1 MKAIDWAIVAGF
13 LCALAMSAW
22 SMRRYAG
29 SVSGFL
35 SANRLAGRYL
45 LTVSYNMAQV
55 GVITLVW
62 YFQLG
67 YDVGFTQYWW
77 GYLEG
82 PALIVLAATGWVIYR
97 FRETRAMTLAQ
108 FFEMRYS
115 KRFRVFGG
123 LVAFVSGILNYA
135 IFPGVTARF
144 FVAML
149 GLPERFD
156 LLGAAVPTFPA
167 VMAAL
172 LAFAVFMVFAGGML
186 AVLVT
191 DFFQG
196 VFCFCTF
203 VTVCWWVLLR
213 FPWLQLEET
222 MLMLPAGTSMLNPLG
237 LDAERNFGVV
247 YWLISAFTLFYACRA
262 WQGDQGYN
270 SAARDAHEA
279 RMGQLLNGWRYRTL
293 MLVTV
298 LLPLAVRAFLTHPEH
313 AEASAG
319 LQQLIAAQPTEA
331 LQAEMRVPL
340 ALGVMLPTGM
350 LGLVV
355 AAMLGAAI
363 STDEAYLH
371 SWASI
376 FVQDVV
382 LPFRRRPMSPRAQL
396 LLLKGAVL
404 AVAAFAFLFS
414 LRWQPGEYVA
424 MYGALTGSIFVAGGG
439 AAIIGGLYT
448 RWGTAGGAWAA
459 MLAGIGIAVPGL
471 VVLNAPTAW
480 VEALGS
486 PEPPV
491 PAAVAHA
498 FGWVRA
504 NVTGMELSFVAMMAS
519 CTAYVAASLAGGV
532 RRFDLDRML
541 HRGAWRVEGD
551 AALDEAPAS
560 FWQRIGFDRQYRGWD
575 RFVAWITLA
584 WPLAFTLL
592 FLVGTP
598 WLLWRRAQGNP
609 VTDLEWSAW
618 WRAWSW
624 FILAASTVVMVWFT
638 AGGIRDYLRLRR
650 DLRDFR
656 PDAADDGSVR
666 DGVDA

>member
-1 MKAIDWAIVAGF
+1 VRLGIVDWAIVAMF
-13 LCALAMSAW
+13 VTALAASAW
-22 SMRRYAG
+22 SMRRFAR

-82 PALIVLAATGWVIYR
+82 PSLVVLAATGWVIYR

-115 KRFRVFGG
+115 RRFRVFSGV
-123 LVAFVSGILNYA
+123 VAFISGILNYA

-149 GLPERFD
+149 GLPDQFGF
-156 LLGAAVPTFPA
+156 LGATVPTFPA
-167 VMAAL
+167 VMAVL

-203 VTVCWWVLLR
+203 VTLCWWVLLS
-213 FPWLQLEET
+213 FPWPQLEET
-222 MLMLPAGTSMLNPLG
+222 MLLLPAGKSMLNPLG
-237 LDAERNFGVV
+237 LQEEQNFNVV
-247 YWLISAFTLFYACRA
+247 YWLISAFILFYACRA

-298 LLPLAVRAFLTHPEH
+298 LVPLAVRAFLTHPEH
-313 AEASAG
+313 AAASAG
-319 LQQLIAAQPTEA
+319 LQELIAAQPTEA
-331 LQAEMRVPL
+331 LRAEMRVPL
-340 ALGVMLPTGM
+340 ALGVMLPTGL

-371 SWASI
+371 SWSSI

-382 LPFRRRPMSPRAQL
+382 LPFRKRPMSPRAQL
-396 LLLKGAVL
+396 VLLKAAVL
-404 AVAAFAFLFS
+404 GVAIFAFFFS
-414 LRWQPGEYVA
+414 LHWQPGEYIA

-448 RWGTAGGAWAA
+448 RWGTVGGAWAA
-459 MLAGIGIAVPGL
+459 MLAGIGISVPGL
-471 VVLNAPTAW
+471 MVLNAPAAW
-480 VEALGS
+480 VEAMAA
-486 PEPPV
+486 PEP
-491 PAAVAHA
+491 AAGAWAAGA
-498 FGWVRA
+498 FGWIRA

-519 CTAYVAASLAGGV
+519 CAAYVGVSLAGGM
-532 RRFDLDRML
+532 RRFDLERML
-541 HRGAWRVEGD
+541 HRGRWRVEGD
-551 AALDEAPAS
+551 ASLDEAPRT
-560 FWQRIGFDRQYRGWD
+560 FMEKLGFDRQYRGWD
-575 RFVAWITLA
+575 RFVAYLTLS
-584 WPLAFTLL
+584 WPLAFTAL
-592 FLVGTP
+592 FVVGTP
-598 WLLWRRAQGNP
+598 WLLWRQSSGRP
-609 VTDLEWSAW
+609 VTDEQWSAW
-618 WRAWSW
+618 WQGWSW
-624 FILAASTVVMVWFT
+624 FILAASTAVTAWFT
-638 AGGIRDYLRLRR
+638 IGGIRDFLRLRR
-650 DLRDFR
+650 DLRSFR
-656 PDAADDGSVR
+656 PDDSDDGSVR
-666 DGVDA
+666 

>member
-1 MKAIDWAIVAGF
+1 MRLGIVDWAIVAMF
-13 LCALAMSAW
+13 VTALAASAW
-22 SMRRYAG
+22 SMRRFAR

-82 PALIVLAATGWVIYR
+82 PSLVVLAATGWVIYR

-115 KRFRVFGG
+115 RRFRVFSGV
-123 LVAFVSGILNYA
+123 VAFISGILNYA

-149 GLPERFD
+149 GLPDQFGF
-156 LLGAAVPTFPA
+156 LGATVPTFPA
-167 VMAAL
+167 VMAVL

-203 VTVCWWVLLR
+203 VTLCWWVLLS
-213 FPWLQLEET
+213 FPWPQLEET
-222 MLMLPAGTSMLNPLG
+222 MLLLPAGKSMLNPLG
-237 LDAERNFGVV
+237 LQEEQNFNVV
-247 YWLISAFTLFYACRA
+247 YWLISAFILFYACRA

-298 LLPLAVRAFLTHPEH
+298 LVPLAVRAFLTHPEH
-313 AEASAG
+313 AAASAG
-319 LQQLIAAQPTEA
+319 LQELIAAQPTEA
-331 LQAEMRVPL
+331 LRAEMRVPL
-340 ALGVMLPTGM
+340 ALGVMLPTGL

-371 SWASI
+371 SWSSI

-382 LPFRRRPMSPRAQL
+382 LPFRKRPMSPRAQL
-396 LLLKGAVL
+396 VLLKAAVL
-404 AVAAFAFLFS
+404 GVAIFAFFFS
-414 LRWQPGEYVA
+414 LHWQPGEYIA

-448 RWGTAGGAWAA
+448 RWGTVGGAWAA
-459 MLAGIGIAVPGL
+459 MLAGIGISVPGL
-471 VVLNAPTAW
+471 MVLNAPAAW
-480 VEALGS
+480 VEAMAA
-486 PEPPV
+486 PEP
-491 PAAVAHA
+491 AAGAWAAGA
-498 FGWVRA
+498 FGWIRA

-519 CTAYVAASLAGGV
+519 CAAYVGVSLAGGM
-532 RRFDLDRML
+532 RRFDLERML
-541 HRGAWRVEGD
+541 HRGRWRVEGD
-551 AALDEAPAS
+551 ASLDEAPRT
-560 FWQRIGFDRQYRGWD
+560 FMEKLGFDRQYRGWD
-575 RFVAWITLA
+575 RFVAYLTLS
-584 WPLAFTLL
+584 WPLAFTAL
-592 FLVGTP
+592 FVVGTP
-598 WLLWRRAQGNP
+598 WLLWRQSSGRP
-609 VTDLEWSAW
+609 VTDEQWSAW
-618 WRAWSW
+618 WQGWSW
-624 FILAASTVVMVWFT
+624 FILAASTAVTAWFT
-638 AGGIRDYLRLRR
+638 IGGIRDFLRLRR
-650 DLRDFR
+650 DLRSFR
-656 PDAADDGSVR
+656 PDDSDDGSVR
-666 DGVDA
+666 

>member
-1 MKAIDWAIVAGF
+1 MRLGIVDWAIVAMF
-13 LCALAMSAW
+13 VTALAASAW
-22 SMRRYAG
+22 SMRRFAR

-82 PALIVLAATGWVIYR
+82 PSLVVLAATGWVIYR

-115 KRFRVFGG
+115 RRFRVFSGV
-123 LVAFVSGILNYA
+123 VAFISGILNYA

-149 GLPERFD
+149 GLPDQFGF
-156 LLGAAVPTFPA
+156 LGATVPTFPA
-167 VMAAL
+167 VMAVL

-203 VTVCWWVLLR
+203 VTLCWWVLLS
-213 FPWLQLEET
+213 FPWPQLEET
-222 MLMLPAGTSMLNPLG
+222 MLLLPAGKSMLNPLG
-237 LDAERNFGVV
+237 LQEEQNFNVV
-247 YWLISAFTLFYACRA
+247 YWLISAFILFYACRA

-298 LLPLAVRAFLTHPEH
+298 LVPLAVRAFLTHPEH
-313 AEASAG
+313 AAASAG
-319 LQQLIAAQPTEA
+319 LQELIAAQPTEA

-340 ALGVMLPTGM
+340 ALGVMLPTGL

-371 SWASI
+371 SWSSI

-382 LPFRRRPMSPRAQL
+382 LPFRKRPMSPRAQL
-396 LLLKGAVL
+396 VLLKAAVL
-404 AVAAFAFLFS
+404 GVAIFAFFFS
-414 LRWQPGEYVA
+414 LHWQPGEYIA

-448 RWGTAGGAWAA
+448 RWGTVGGAWAA
-459 MLAGIGIAVPGL
+459 MLAGIGLSVPGL
-471 VVLNAPTAW
+471 MVLNAPAAW
-480 VEALGS
+480 VEAMAA
-486 PEPPV
+486 PEP
-491 PAAVAHA
+491 AAGAWAAGA
-498 FGWVRA
+498 FGWIRA

-519 CTAYVAASLAGGV
+519 CAAYVGVSLAGGM
-532 RRFDLDRML
+532 RRFDLERML
-541 HRGAWRVEGD
+541 HRGRWRVEGD
-551 AALDEAPAS
+551 ASLDEAPRT
-560 FWQRIGFDRQYRGWD
+560 FMEKLGFDRQYRGWD
-575 RFVAWITLA
+575 RFVAYLTLS
-584 WPLAFTLL
+584 WPLAFTAL
-592 FLVGTP
+592 FVVGTP
-598 WLLWRRAQGNP
+598 WLLWRQSSGRP
-609 VTDLEWSAW
+609 VTDEQWSAW
-618 WRAWSW
+618 WQGWSW
-624 FILAASTVVMVWFT
+624 FILAASTAVTAWFT
-638 AGGIRDYLRLRR
+638 IGGIRDFLRLRR
-650 DLRDFR
+650 DLRSFR
-656 PDAADDGSVR
+656 PDDSDDGSVR
-666 DGVDA
+666 

>member
-1 MKAIDWAIVAGF
+1 MRALDWTIVAAF
-13 LCALAMSAW
+13 LAALAASAW
-22 SMRRYAG
+22 SMRRHAG

-82 PALIVLAATGWVIYR
+82 PALILLAATGWVIYR

-115 KRFRVFGG
+115 RRFRVFSG

-144 FVAML
+144 FIAML
-149 GLPERFD
+149 GLPDHFAV
-156 LLGAAVPTFPA
+156 LGAAVPTFPA
-167 VMAAL
+167 MMACL

-196 VFCFCTF
+196 VFCFATF
-203 VTVCWWVLLR
+203 VTLCWWVLLR
-213 FPWLQLEET
+213 FPWLELEQAMT
-222 MLMLPAGTSMLNPLG
+222 MLPAGKSMLNPLG
-237 LDAERNFGVV
+237 LQDEQNFNVV

-298 LLPLAVRAFLTHPEH
+298 LVPLAARAFLTHPEH
-313 AEASAG
+313 AAASAG
-319 LQQLIAAQPTEA
+319 LQEMIAAQPTDA
-331 LQAEMRVPL
+331 LKAEMRVPL
-340 ALGVMLPTGM
+340 ALGVMLPTGL

-371 SWASI
+371 SWSSI

-396 LLLKGAVL
+396 LLLKSAVL
-404 AVAAFAFLFS
+404 GVAVFAFLFS
-414 LRWQPGEYVA
+414 LHWQPGEYIA

-448 RWGTAGGAWAA
+448 RWGTTAGAWAA
-459 MLAGIGIAVPGL
+459 MAAGIGISAPGL

-480 VEALGS
+480 VDALGA

-491 PAAVAHA
+491 PVAVAGA
-498 FGWVRA
+498 FNWVRA

-519 CTAYVAASLAGGV
+519 CIGYVGASLAGGL
-532 RRFDLDRML
+532 RRFELDRML
-541 HRGAWRVEGD
+541 RRGKWRVEGD
-551 AALDEAPAS
+551 AALDEAPTG
-560 FWQRIGFDRQYRGWD
+560 FMEKIGFDRQYRGWD
-575 RFVAWITLA
+575 RFVAYLTLS

-592 FLVGTP
+592 FVVATP
-598 WLLWRRAQGNP
+598 WLLWRKSGGHE
-609 VTDLEWSAW
+609 VTDLQWSAW
-618 WRAWSW
+618 WQAWSW
-624 FILAASTVVMVWFT
+624 FILAASTVVVVWFT
-638 AGGIRDYLRLRR
+638 VGGIRDYARLRR
-650 DLRDFR
+650 DLRTFR
-656 PDAADDGSVR
+656 ADAADDGSVR
-666 DGVDA
+666 GR

>member
-1 MKAIDWAIVAGF
+1 MRLGAVDWAIVALF
-13 LCALAMSAW
+13 VSALAASAW
-22 SMRRYAG
+22 SMRRFAR

-82 PALIVLAATGWVIYR
+82 PSLVVLAATGWVIYR

-115 KRFRVFGG
+115 RRFRVFSGM
-123 LVAFVSGILNYA
+123 VAFISGILNYA

-149 GLPERFD
+149 GLPEQFGFM
-156 LLGAAVPTFPA
+156 GAQLPTFPA
-167 VMAAL
+167 VMAVL

-203 VTVCWWVLLR
+203 VTLCWWVLLS
-213 FPWLQLEET
+213 FPWPQLEET
-222 MLMLPAGTSMLNPLG
+222 MLMLPAGRSMLNPLG
-237 LDAERNFGVV
+237 LQEEQNFNVV
-247 YWLISAFTLFYACRA
+247 YWLISAFILFYACRA

-298 LLPLAVRAFLTHPEH
+298 LVPLAVRAFLTHPEH
-313 AEASAG
+313 ATASAG
-319 LQQLIAAQPTEA
+319 LQEMIAAQPTEA

-340 ALGVMLPTGM
+340 ALGVMLPTGL

-371 SWASI
+371 SWSSI

-396 LLLKGAVL
+396 LLLKSAVL
-404 AVAAFAFLFS
+404 GVAVFAFFFS
-414 LRWQPGEYVA
+414 LHWQPGEYIA

-448 RWGTAGGAWAA
+448 RWGTTGGAWAA
-459 MLAGIGIAVPGL
+459 MLAGIGISVPGL
-471 VVLNAPTAW
+471 MVLNAPTAW
-480 VEALGS
+480 VAAMAA
-486 PEPPV
+486 PD
-491 PAAVAHA
+491 PAVGPLVAGA
-498 FGWVRA
+498 FGWIRA

-519 CTAYVAASLAGGV
+519 CAGYVVVSLAGGV
-532 RRFDLDRML
+532 RRFDLERML
-541 HRGAWRVEGD
+541 HRGRWRVEGD
-551 AALDEAPAS
+551 ASLDEAPRT
-560 FWQRIGFDRQYRGWD
+560 FLEKMGFDRQYRGWD
-575 RFVAWITLA
+575 RFVAALTLS
-584 WPLAFTLL
+584 WPLAFTAL
-592 FLVGTP
+592 FVIGTP
-598 WLLWRRAQGNP
+598 WLLWRQSSGRP
-609 VTDLEWSAW
+609 VTDVQWSGW
-618 WRAWSW
+618 WQGWSW
-624 FILAASTVVMVWFT
+624 FILAASTAVTVWFT
-638 AGGIRDYLRLRR
+638 VGGLRDFLRLRR
-650 DLRDFR
+650 DLRSFR
-656 PDAADDGSVR
+656 PDESDDGSVR
-666 DGVDA
+666 

>member
-1 MKAIDWAIVAGF
+1 VRLAAVDWAIVAAF
-13 LCALAMSAW
+13 MVALAWSAW
-22 SMRRYAG
+22 SMRRHAT

-115 KRFRVFGG
+115 RRLRIFGG

-144 FVAML
+144 FIAML
-149 GLPERFD
+149 GLPPGFEVMGVQ
-156 LLGAAVPTFPA
+156 LETFPA

-172 LAFAVFMVFAGGML
+172 LSFAVFMVFAGGML

-203 VTVCWWVLLR
+203 VAVCWWVMLR
-213 FPWLQLEET
+213 FPWIELEET
-222 MLMLPAGTSMLNPLG
+222 MLMLPAGKSMLDPLG
-237 LDAERNFGVV
+237 LSEERNFNVV

-298 LLPLAVRAFLTHPEH
+298 LVPLAVRAFLTHPEH
-313 AEASAG
+313 AAASAG
-319 LQQLIAAQPTEA
+319 LQEMIAAQPTEA

-340 ALGVMLPTGM
+340 ALGVMLPAGM

-355 AAMLGAAI
+355 AAMLGAAV

-371 SWASI
+371 SWGSI

-382 LPFRRRPMSPRAQL
+382 LPFRRRPMSPRRQL
-396 LLLKGAVL
+396 LLLKLAVL
-404 AVAAFAFLFS
+404 GVAMFAFLFS
-414 LRWQPGEYVA
+414 LRWQPGEYIA

-448 RWGTAGGAWAA
+448 RWGTTAGAWAA
-459 MLAGIGIAVPGL
+459 MLAGIGISVPGL

-480 VEALGS
+480 VEAMSG
-486 PEPPV
+486 
-491 PAAVAHA
+491 PAPSLPALAA
-498 FGWVRA
+498 PFNWVRA
-504 NVTGMELSFVAMMAS
+504 NVTGMELSFMAMMAS
-519 CTAYVAASLAGGV
+519 CAAYVVASLAGGV

-541 HRGAWRVEGD
+541 HRGRWRVEGD
-551 AALDEAPAS
+551 AALDEAPRT
-560 FWQRIGFDRQYRGWD
+560 FLEKVGFDRQYRGWD
-575 RFVAWITLA
+575 RFVAVITLA
-584 WPLAFTLL
+584 WPLAFTAL
-592 FLVGTP
+592 FLAATP
-598 WLLWRRAQGNP
+598 WLLWRRASGDP
-609 VTDLEWSAW
+609 VTEESWSAW
-618 WRAWSW
+618 WHGWTW
-624 FILAASTVVMVWFT
+624 FILAASTVVMVWFSI
-638 AGGIRDYLRLRR
+638 GGIRDYVRLRR
-650 DLRDFR
+650 DLRSYRADES
-656 PDAADDGSVR
+656 DDGRV
-666 DGVDA
+666 G

>member
-1 MKAIDWAIVAGF
+1 MQWIDWLIVAGF
-13 LCALAMSAW
+13 LAALAASAW
-22 SMRRYAG
+22 SMRRHAG

-82 PALIVLAATGWVIYR
+82 PSLILLAVTGWVIYR

-115 KRFRVFGG
+115 KRFRVFSGV
-123 LVAFVSGILNYA
+123 VAFISGILNYA

-144 FVAML
+144 FIAML
-149 GLPERFD
+149 GMPDSFGF
-156 LLGAAVPTFPA
+156 LGATVPTFPA

-203 VTVCWWVLLR
+203 VTVCYWVLLK

-222 MLMLPAGTSMLNPLG
+222 MRMLPAGKSMLNPLG
-237 LDAERNFGVV
+237 LQDEQNFNVV

-298 LLPLAVRAFLTHPEH
+298 LVPLAVRAFLTHPEH
-313 AEASAG
+313 AAASAG
-319 LQQLIAAQPTEA
+319 LQEMIAAQPTEA

-340 ALGVMLPTGM
+340 ALGVMLPAGM

-355 AAMLGAAI
+355 AAMMGAAV

-371 SWASI
+371 SWGSI

-382 LPFRRRPMSPRAQL
+382 LPFRRRPMAPRSQL
-396 LLLKGAVL
+396 VLLKLAVL
-404 AVAAFAFLFS
+404 GVAVFAFLIS
-414 LRWQPGEYVA
+414 LRWQPGEYIA

-448 RWGTAGGAWAA
+448 RWGTTAGAWSA
-459 MLAGIGIAVPGL
+459 MLAGIGISVPGL

-480 VEALGS
+480 VEAMAA
-486 PEPPV
+486 PEPAF
-491 PAAVAHA
+491 PALAAA
-498 FGWVRA
+498 FNWVRA

-519 CTAYVAASLAGGV
+519 CGAYVVASLAGGV
-532 RRFDLDRML
+532 RRFELDRML
-541 HRGAWRVEGD
+541 HRGRWRVEGD
-551 AALDEAPAS
+551 AALDEAPRT
-560 FWQRIGFDRQYRGWD
+560 FLEKIGFDRQYRGWD
-575 RFVAWITLA
+575 RFVAVITLA
-584 WPLAFTLL
+584 WPLAFTVL
-592 FLVGTP
+592 FLVATP
-598 WLLWRRAQGNP
+598 WLLWRRAAGEP
-609 VTDLEWSAW
+609 VGDQAWSAW
-618 WRAWSW
+618 WHGWTW
-624 FILAASTVVMVWFT
+624 VILVASTVVTAWFSI
-638 AGGIRDYLRLRR
+638 GGIRDYVRLRR
-650 DLRDFR
+650 DLRAYR
-656 PDAADDGSVR
+656 PDAADDGRV
-666 DGVDA
+666 G

>member
-1 MKAIDWAIVAGF
+1 MRLAAVDWTIVAAF
-13 LCALAMSAW
+13 MTALAWSAW
-22 SMRRYAG
+22 GMRRHAT

-82 PALIVLAATGWVIYR
+82 PALILLAATGWVIYR

-115 KRFRVFGG
+115 RRLRIFGG

-144 FVAML
+144 FIAML
-149 GLPERFD
+149 GLPDGFE
-156 LLGAAVPTFPA
+156 LWGAHVETFPV

-172 LAFAVFMVFAGGML
+172 LSFAVFMVFAGGML

-203 VTVCWWVLLR
+203 VTVCWWVMLR
-213 FPWLQLEET
+213 FPWLELEET
-222 MLMLPAGTSMLNPLG
+222 MLMLPAGKSMLNPLG
-237 LDAERNFGVV
+237 LSDERNFHGV

-298 LLPLAVRAFLTHPEH
+298 LVPLAVRAFLTHPEH
-313 AEASAG
+313 AAASAG
-319 LQQLIAAQPTEA
+319 LQEMIAAQPTEA

-340 ALGVMLPTGM
+340 ALGGMLPAGM

-355 AAMLGAAI
+355 AAMRGAAV

-371 SWASI
+371 SWGSI

-382 LPFRRRPMSPRAQL
+382 LPFRKRPMAPRSQL
-396 LLLKGAVL
+396 VLLKLAVL
-404 AVAAFAFLFS
+404 GVAVFAFLFS
-414 LRWQPGEYVA
+414 LRWQPGEYIA

-448 RWGTAGGAWAA
+448 RWGTTAGAWSA
-459 MLAGIGIAVPGL
+459 MLAGIGISVPGL

-480 VEALGS
+480 VEAMAA
-486 PEPPV
+486 PEPAF
-491 PAAVAHA
+491 PALAAA
-498 FGWVRA
+498 FNWVRA

-519 CTAYVAASLAGGV
+519 CAAYVVASLAGGV
-532 RRFDLDRML
+532 RRFELDRML
-541 HRGAWRVEGD
+541 HRGRWRVEGD
-551 AALDEAPAS
+551 PALDEAPRT
-560 FWQRIGFDRQYRGWD
+560 FLEKIGFDRQYRGWD
-575 RFVAWITLA
+575 RFVAVITLA
-584 WPLAFTLL
+584 WPLAFTVL
-592 FLVGTP
+592 FLVATP
-598 WLLWRRAQGNP
+598 WLLWRRAAGEP
-609 VTDLEWSAW
+609 VSDQAWSAW
-618 WRAWSW
+618 WHGWTW
-624 FILAASTVVMVWFT
+624 FILAASTVVMVWFSI
-638 AGGIRDYLRLRR
+638 GGIRDYVRLRR
-650 DLRDFR
+650 DLRTYR
-656 PDAADDGSVR
+656 PDDADDGRV
-666 DGVDA
+666 G

>member
-1 MKAIDWAIVAGF
+1 MRLGAVDWAIVALF
-13 LCALAMSAW
+13 VSALAASAW
-22 SMRRYAG
+22 SMRRFAR

-82 PALIVLAATGWVIYR
+82 PSLVVLAATGWVIYR

-115 KRFRVFGG
+115 RRFRVFSGM
-123 LVAFVSGILNYA
+123 VAFISGILNYA

-149 GLPERFD
+149 GLPEQFGFM
-156 LLGAAVPTFPA
+156 GAQLPTFPA
-167 VMAAL
+167 VMAVL

-203 VTVCWWVLLR
+203 VTLCWWVLLS
-213 FPWLQLEET
+213 FPWPQLEET
-222 MLMLPAGTSMLNPLG
+222 MLMLPTGRSMLNPLG
-237 LDAERNFGVV
+237 LQEEQNFNVV
-247 YWLISAFTLFYACRA
+247 YWLISAFILFYACRA

-298 LLPLAVRAFLTHPEH
+298 LVPLAVRAFLTHPEH
-313 AEASAG
+313 AAASAG
-319 LQQLIAAQPTEA
+319 LQEMIAAQPTEA

-340 ALGVMLPTGM
+340 ALGVMLPTGL

-371 SWASI
+371 SWSSI

-396 LLLKGAVL
+396 LLLKSAVL
-404 AVAAFAFLFS
+404 GVAVFAFFFS
-414 LRWQPGEYVA
+414 LHWQPGEYIA

-448 RWGTAGGAWAA
+448 RWGTTGGAWAA
-459 MLAGIGIAVPGL
+459 MLAGIGISVPGL
-471 VVLNAPTAW
+471 IVLNAPTAW
-480 VEALGS
+480 VDAMAAPDPALG
-486 PEPPV
+486 PL
-491 PAAVAHA
+491 VAGA
-498 FGWVRA
+498 FGWIRA

-519 CTAYVAASLAGGV
+519 CAGYVVVSLAGGV
-532 RRFDLDRML
+532 RRFDLERML
-541 HRGAWRVEGD
+541 HRGRWRVEGD
-551 AALDEAPAS
+551 ASLDEAP
-560 FWQRIGFDRQYRGWD
+560 RTLLEKLGFDRQYRGWD
-575 RFVAWITLA
+575 RFVAALTLS
-584 WPLAFTLL
+584 WPLAFTAL
-592 FLVGTP
+592 FVIGTP
-598 WLLWRRAQGNP
+598 WLLWRQSSGQP
-609 VTDLEWSAW
+609 VTDVQWSGW
-618 WRAWSW
+618 WQGWSW
-624 FILAASTVVMVWFT
+624 FILAASTAVTVWFT
-638 AGGIRDYLRLRR
+638 VGGLRDFLRLRR
-650 DLRDFR
+650 DLRSFR
-656 PDAADDGSVR
+656 PDESDDGSVR
-666 DGVDA
+666 

>member
-1 MKAIDWAIVAGF
+1 MRLGAVDWAIVALF
-13 LCALAMSAW
+13 VSALAASAW
-22 SMRRYAG
+22 SMRRFAR

-82 PALIVLAATGWVIYR
+82 PSLVVLAATGWVIYR

-115 KRFRVFGG
+115 RRFRVFSGM
-123 LVAFVSGILNYA
+123 VAFISGILNYA

-149 GLPERFD
+149 GLPEQFGFM
-156 LLGAAVPTFPA
+156 GAQLPTFPA
-167 VMAAL
+167 VMAVL

-203 VTVCWWVLLR
+203 VTLCWWVLLS
-213 FPWLQLEET
+213 FPWPQLEET
-222 MLMLPAGTSMLNPLG
+222 MLMLPTGRSMLNPLG
-237 LDAERNFGVV
+237 LQEEQNFNVV
-247 YWLISAFTLFYACRA
+247 YWLISAFILFYACRA

-298 LLPLAVRAFLTHPEH
+298 LVPLAVRAFLTHPEH
-313 AEASAG
+313 AAASAG
-319 LQQLIAAQPTEA
+319 LQEMIAAQPTEA

-340 ALGVMLPTGM
+340 ALGVMLPTGL

-371 SWASI
+371 SWSSI

-396 LLLKGAVL
+396 LLLKSAVL
-404 AVAAFAFLFS
+404 GVAVFAFFFS
-414 LRWQPGEYVA
+414 LHWQPGEYIA

-448 RWGTAGGAWAA
+448 RWGTTGGAWAA
-459 MLAGIGIAVPGL
+459 MLAGIGISVPGL
-471 VVLNAPTAW
+471 IVLNAPTAW
-480 VEALGS
+480 VDAMAA
-486 PEPPV
+486 PD
-491 PAAVAHA
+491 PAAGPLVAGA
-498 FGWVRA
+498 FGWIRA

-519 CTAYVAASLAGGV
+519 CDGYVVVSLAGGV
-532 RRFDLDRML
+532 RRFDLERML
-541 HRGAWRVEGD
+541 HRGRWRVEGD
-551 AALDEAPAS
+551 ASLDEAPRT
-560 FWQRIGFDRQYRGWD
+560 FLEKLGFDRQYRGWD
-575 RFVAWITLA
+575 RFVAALTLS
-584 WPLAFTLL
+584 WPLAFTAL
-592 FLVGTP
+592 FVIGTP
-598 WLLWRRAQGNP
+598 WLLWRQSSGRP
-609 VTDLEWSAW
+609 VTDVQWSGW
-618 WRAWSW
+618 WQGWSW
-624 FILAASTVVMVWFT
+624 FILAASTAVTVWFT
-638 AGGIRDYLRLRR
+638 VGGLRDFLRLRR
-650 DLRDFR
+650 DLRSFR
-656 PDAADDGSVR
+656 PDESDDGSVR
-666 DGVDA
+666 